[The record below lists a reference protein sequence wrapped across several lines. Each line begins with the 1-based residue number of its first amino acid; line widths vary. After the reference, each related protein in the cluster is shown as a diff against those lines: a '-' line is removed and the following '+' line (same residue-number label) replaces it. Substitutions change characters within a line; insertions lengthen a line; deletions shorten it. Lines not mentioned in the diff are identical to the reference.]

1 MILACPNCMAR
12 YRVRVEALGAMGRR
26 VRCSRCGHVWHA
38 EPPGYKVEIIHAE
51 PEPDR
56 VATRPEPDTPA
67 ERGSDP
73 VAAAGPESI
82 PPVPEPDSA
91 PAADVSEADPPR
103 PQLPV
108 PARPAPQS
116 RGPSLWTWI
125 LSLLILAL
133 CVVGYEARHS
143 IAKEW
148 PWLAPAY
155 EALGMAVEDGQGTQ
169 AGQPE

>member
-1 MILACPNCMAR
+1 
-12 YRVRVEALGAMGRR
+12 MGRR

-51 PEPDR
+51 REPD
-56 VATRPEPDTPA
+56 APA
-67 ERGSDP
+67 ERRSGP
-73 VAAAGPESI
+73 VVAAGPESI
-82 PPVPEPDSA
+82 PPVPEADSA

-155 EALGMAVEDGQGTQ
+155 EALGMAVDDGQGTQ

>member
-12 YRVRVEALGAMGRR
+12 YRVRVEALGALGRR

-38 EPPGYKVEIIHAE
+38 EPPGHRVEIIHAE
-51 PEPDR
+51 PEPAP
-56 VATRPEPDTPA
+56 VVTGPEP
-67 ERGSDP
+67 
-73 VAAAGPESI
+73 I
-82 PPVPEPDSA
+82 PPVPEADPA
-91 PAADVSEADPPR
+91 PAADTSEADPPR

-108 PARPAPQS
+108 PARPVPQS

-133 CVVGYEARHS
+133 CVVAYEARHS

-155 EALGMAVEDGQGTQ
+155 EALGMAVEDGQETKTS
-169 AGQPE
+169 QPE